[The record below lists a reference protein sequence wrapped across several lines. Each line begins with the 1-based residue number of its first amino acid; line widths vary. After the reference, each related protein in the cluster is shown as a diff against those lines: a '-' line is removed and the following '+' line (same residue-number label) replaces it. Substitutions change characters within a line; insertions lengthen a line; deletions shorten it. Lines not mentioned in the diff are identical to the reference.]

1 MSDTAKIIIA
11 AGQIAQAIAT
21 VGIPAVRKIIDQFA
35 TNKEPSLVELETIG
49 STMVEPNKFFEED

>member
-11 AGQIAQAIAT
+11 AGQIAQAIAA
-21 VGIPAVRKIIDQFA
+21 VGIPAVQKIIDQFA
-35 TNKEPSLVELETIG
+35 TNKEPSLVELEAIG